1 MPRVRELT
9 ALYENFMLSPR
20 AGPSVCATCFNLTD
34 GYRRCYACAN
44 QEAVIDAVGPISYS
58 VAHEQLHH
66 ALASYKRLRGEVARR
81 IGIQL
86 AAVLWRYLDAHEPCA
101 ARAVGADS
109 FPIVT
114 TVPSGDRQRDDRH
127 PLRWIV
133 ADLVGPTRDRYER
146 LLTRSA
152 TDVDPR
158 AFDAG
163 KYVALRE
170 LGGESVLLIDDTWTT
185 GANAQSAAAALRAA
199 GAGPIAAVVIGRHVN
214 RGWRDNDAR
223 LGALERPFDWRRCV
237 RCAEATDAP
246 ELRAAG

>member
-1 MPRVRELT
+1 MPAVNELT

-20 AGPSVCATCFNLTD
+20 AGPSVCTTCFNLTD

-44 QEAVIDAVGPISYS
+44 RERVIDAVAPISYS

-66 ALASYKRLRGEVARR
+66 ALASYKRLSGEVARR

-86 AAVLWRYLDAHEPCA
+86 AAVLWRYLDAHESCA
-101 ARAVGADS
+101 AQAVGAES

-114 TVPSGDRQRDDRH
+114 TVPSSDRQRDDRH
-127 PLRWIV
+127 ALRWIV
-133 ADLVGPTRDRYER
+133 AELVAPARNRHER
-146 LLTRSA
+146 LLTRSPL
-152 TDVDPR
+152 DVDQR

-163 KYVALRE
+163 KYLAPRQLN
-170 LGGESVLLIDDTWTT
+170 GEPVLLIDDTWTT

-199 GAGPIAAVVIGRHVN
+199 GAGPIAAVVIGRHVT
-214 RGWRDNDAR
+214 RTWQDNDVR
-223 LGALERPFDWRRCV
+223 LRALEQPFDWRRCSL
-237 RCAEATDAP
+237 CANATTAS